1 MVRQTTSQRGF
12 ALLEVIMILV
22 AVGII
27 AFVAMRV
34 IEATGTVDEVAN
46 QTDSSTVA
54 TDSIPA
60 VSASADLD
68 KLKKLLD
75 AVDVEGNTVSELE
88 AETAF

>member
-1 MVRQTTSQRGF
+1 MARQTTSQRGF

-34 IEATGTVDEVAN
+34 IEATGTVDEVAKQN
-46 QTDSSTVA
+46 DSSTVA